1 MSSWLEKT
9 DSLLMQL
16 ATLGPIGR
24 IPFAPGTWGSMAAVL
39 VAPWLLGPLSWV
51 WKLLLL
57 MVLFLLG
64 AWACGSAEK
73 LLGEKDP
80 GAAVIDEF
88 AGQLLVFALCSPAAT
103 WQFAAGFVLFRALDI
118 LKPWP
123 VGASETWLPAG
134 FGIML
139 DDILAGL
146 YAGSILLL
154 LQLLQKSLS

>member
-39 VAPWLLGPLSWV
+39 VVPWLLGPLSWV

-57 MVLFLLG
+57 LVLFLLG

-80 GAAVIDEF
+80 GAVVIDEF

-103 WQFAAGFVLFRALDI
+103 WQLAAGFVLFRALDI

-134 FGIML
+134 FGVML
-139 DDILAGL
+139 DDLLAGA
-146 YAGSILLL
+146 YAGIILLL